1 MFVWNYGLF
10 ENAQTLMLDTKHG
23 VSFKSIYKLLSPPMT
38 TGSMTFFMDDYLFFK
53 SSLLF
58 FQSVLVLPYYC
69 LDITPESLE
78 KQIWQND
85 QTQYRTSKFF
95 EGIFQACYQKFHSNP
110 FPEHHFVVSTM
121 TT

>member
-1 MFVWNYGLF
+1 
-10 ENAQTLMLDTKHG
+10 
-23 VSFKSIYKLLSPPMT
+23 
-38 TGSMTFFMDDYLFFK
+38 MDDFMFFK
-53 SSLLF
+53 SSLLL

-95 EGIFQACYQKFHSNP
+95 KGIFQACYQKFHSNF
-110 FPEHHFVVSTM
+110 FPEHHTWLVP
-121 TT
+121 